1 MVTLDATWTFVSG
14 KVANPQLEAK
24 VRSELLGCCCIA
36 LLIHSNLRAGISEV
50 TTAND
55 ASMSGGAVG
64 KSVELTSSGS
74 QLAAADRAGLSE
86 GLVVPIMVLFFL

>member
-1 MVTLDATWTFVSG
+1 
-14 KVANPQLEAK
+14 
-24 VRSELLGCCCIA
+24 
-36 LLIHSNLRAGISEV
+36 
-50 TTAND
+50 
-55 ASMSGGAVG
+55 MSGGAVG